1 MIKPVNNNI
10 LLKKE
15 KIEKITSS
23 GILLS
28 QKDEPDYAKV
38 VAVADVIKNDNGDIL
53 NILVGAKVLY
63 KNYSPTKVNYN
74 NEEYLLIDAKDILA
88 IIE

>member
-1 MIKPVNNNI
+1 MIKPLNNNV

-15 KIEKITSS
+15 KIEKVTSS

-38 VAVADVIKNDNGDIL
+38 VAVDNVLKNDKGDTLDIK
-53 NILVGAKVLY
+53 IGDKVLY

-88 IIE
+88 IID